1 MAKLQASV
9 NSSHPVK
16 YHFISSEKE
25 FYILLYFQLLRTAIK
40 YRSVSI
46 WGIFFI
52 CVTFK
57 AIFWTIHFSSLARS
71 DSAHVLCIIPLTH
84 TAEDPH
90 VQETSSSPPSS
101 KWVSIREKKL
111 ILVFWAGLVIKRVWQ
126 FGYNLAPND
135 RTCISLN
142 DSSLYNHSLIHCYLG
157 SFSVTIF
164 IDVS

>member
-1 MAKLQASV
+1 MSDYLNKRAFNSDRGKQKRVVRVVPNCTRTKIYLGIIQQIQYQMAKLQASV

-52 CVTFK
+52 CDTFK

-111 ILVFWAGLVIKRVWQ
+111 ILVF
-126 FGYNLAPND
+126 
-135 RTCISLN
+135 
-142 DSSLYNHSLIHCYLG
+142 
-157 SFSVTIF
+157 
-164 IDVS
+164 